1 MSAIQ
6 ETPVWF
12 SQPDLIPSED
22 MDMARKSLFAND
34 EAEFASRIA
43 MYVRYRSGGFNDSWV
58 KSHIHTHEE
67 AIVKVAENSWYGKKD
82 NLPETDVADAAL
94 QFASDE
100 PAEFEWRMENY
111 KLWRCGYGAS
121 VRMWRKNWMNSHEE
135 AVALTLRLCKCLH
148 KWEKTSNY
156 DSTNKFLGTYDRGY
170 YRVCTKCQEQ
180 DSVRTSFNNYA
191 GD

>member
-58 KSHIHTHEE
+58 KSHIHTTKKPLLKWLKTRGTE
-67 AIVKVAENSWYGKKD
+67 KKTTCQKLMLQMQRSNSLAMSQLNSSG
-82 NLPETDVADAAL
+82 A
-94 QFASDE
+94 
-100 PAEFEWRMENY
+100 WR
-111 KLWRCGYGAS
+111 
-121 VRMWRKNWMNSHEE
+121 
-135 AVALTLRLCKCLH
+135 T
-148 KWEKTSNY
+148 
-156 DSTNKFLGTYDRGY
+156 
-170 YRVCTKCQEQ
+170 
-180 DSVRTSFNNYA
+180 TSFGVVDTA
-191 GD
+191 LLFVCGVKTG

>member
-82 NLPETDVADAAL
+82 NLPETDVAVKHTPLTATESPKLISAISPGAFILNTAESAPLSIAVIDPSSAISPVNIRHRP
-94 QFASDE
+94 QSDR
-100 PAEFEWRMENY
+100 PI
-111 KLWRCGYGAS
+111 
-121 VRMWRKNWMNSHEE
+121 
-135 AVALTLRLCKCLH
+135 
-148 KWEKTSNY
+148 
-156 DSTNKFLGTYDRGY
+156 
-170 YRVCTKCQEQ
+170 
-180 DSVRTSFNNYA
+180 
-191 GD
+191 